1 MPFESN
7 WINEPYI
14 LMTTYSGYVTGGDM
28 DTSMLQYLGV
38 AQAQPIYIL
47 LDFSEAN
54 RVPSKVLE
62 LSSISQVINHGNT
75 RWFIIVSPEDQ
86 ASYATRLLSGSKIKT
101 FNDRASAI
109 AFLRGMI
116 RLDTG
121 KILKD

>member
-1 MPFESN
+1 MPFQSD

-14 LMTTYSGYVTGGDM
+14 LMTAYSGYVTGGDM

-47 LDFSEAN
+47 LDFTRAD

-75 RWFIIVSPEDQ
+75 RWFIIVSPKDQ
-86 ASYATRLLSGSKIKT
+86 ASYATRLLSGAKIKT
-101 FNDRASAI
+101 FHDRVSAV

-121 KILKD
+121 EVLTD